1 MVSAAQV
8 VESYLDGEGDRMTSE
23 TVVMRLLAEHS
34 LCAND
39 QAVYY
44 SLAASHNKTNS
55 LGFLLVWLGY

>member
-8 VESYLDGEGDRMTSE
+8 VESYLDGEGDRYTSAA
-23 TVVMRLLAEHS
+23 VVFRLLAEHS